1 MIDFIPFIPGDTEGI
16 PKELY
21 EAARDAWST
30 QFAVLH
36 DLSDQEFRLELTNNQ
51 SLHRLVAS
59 VIDAQ
64 LDGRTVDTGISRDV
78 FLLYVRAGEVATAAE
93 SSKSPVLQDHQLIA
107 FAVVYGP
114 TNPAAVRRIF
124 TQLADGLLDTVK
136 STMDTLISCL
146 VAPCDDQDRLYA
158 IVGMLEALVSATMQ
172 VQPHLIDALFECHD
186 KLPKKDD
193 GPTTYL
199 IKRSLAATL
208 DRAVDITFF
217 RPLGYDPEEKKKKDD
232 EHVNDDTVVDKFSEE
247 LLRWIEAGDL
257 ETPREA
263 FVDAPL
269 IMDWEVEFHVSD
281 KLQQANNA
289 LFNGNDERIE
299 FLKLSMEQVRDMNR
313 GDEPVWKRKLAQHKI
328 PAQHAAA
335 TEAAAAGQV
344 TESSQQPIQAS
355 SSDQQFDIVSK
366 ISQIQDLFPD
376 LGEGFIEACL
386 AANDFDTDMVVMQML
401 DNNLPPSVAGLYR
414 SMPRQAVVEV
424 QREETQSML
433 ASRRN
438 IFDND
443 EFDLLSGKATVDH
456 SKVHMGKKSR
466 GNAETILDDKSFM
479 SSEKQNMLQRIYNMY
494 EDEYDDTYDDINEV
508 SGPVEL
514 DAMEDEDAVDIV
526 KRSATNNTSDA
537 VDRELLQI
545 YIDKPDI
552 FKRSARKSSERAV
565 LRQRMDMTDEQLEAW
580 CIMLDRNPRK
590 QQILEDFTLFD
601 GKQQALFPE
610 RRAREQGQ
618 QKSGEPNTRQRAFRE
633 RHKARFANHNRKRG
647 HDKKM
652 NKANVGN
659 NA

>member
-93 SSKSPVLQDHQLIA
+93 SSKSPVLQDHQLFA

-232 EHVNDDTVVDKFSEE
+232 EHVNDDTVIDKFSEE

-289 LFNGNDERIE
+289 LFNGYP
-299 FLKLSMEQVRDMNR
+299 F
-313 GDEPVWKRKLAQHKI
+313 
-328 PAQHAAA
+328 
-335 TEAAAAGQV
+335 
-344 TESSQQPIQAS
+344 
-355 SSDQQFDIVSK
+355 
-366 ISQIQDLFPD
+366 FPK
-376 LGEGFIEACL
+376 
-386 AANDFDTDMVVMQML
+386 
-401 DNNLPPSVAGLYR
+401 
-414 SMPRQAVVEV
+414 
-424 QREETQSML
+424 
-433 ASRRN
+433 
-438 IFDND
+438 
-443 EFDLLSGKATVDH
+443 LLSLVFLDSVCTFKFLDC
-456 SKVHMGKKSR
+456 KV
-466 GNAETILDDKSFM
+466 
-479 SSEKQNMLQRIYNMY
+479 Y
-494 EDEYDDTYDDINEV
+494 
-508 SGPVEL
+508 
-514 DAMEDEDAVDIV
+514 
-526 KRSATNNTSDA
+526 KR
-537 VDRELLQI
+537 
-545 YIDKPDI
+545 
-552 FKRSARKSSERAV
+552 
-565 LRQRMDMTDEQLEAW
+565 
-580 CIMLDRNPRK
+580 
-590 QQILEDFTLFD
+590 
-601 GKQQALFPE
+601 
-610 RRAREQGQ
+610 
-618 QKSGEPNTRQRAFRE
+618 
-633 RHKARFANHNRKRG
+633 
-647 HDKKM
+647 
-652 NKANVGN
+652 
-659 NA
+659 